1 MRAITKQSVGAF
13 VNARPF
19 KSGNT
24 RVEVRNGEVF
34 FYLFDNMIA
43 HKYEGGLYV
52 TTCGWKSNT
61 TKERLN
67 GILRAYN
74 LGSIFQND
82 FVWYL
87 NAGYEDVG
95 REFNNKRFEL

>member
-1 MRAITKQSVGAF
+1 MRAITIKSVDAF

-52 TTCGWKSNT
+52 TTCGWKSAT

-87 NAGYEDVG
+87 NYGTEDVG
-95 REFNNKRFEL
+95 REFNSKRFEL